1 MSIPSIPPV
10 GAAIPELTSSINS
23 ASAVPAPGSQSL
35 DFGRWMTEQLTH
47 VDQRIET
54 AEVSLGRLATGEG
67 NLHQVMIDLEKARTA
82 FQLTLQVRNKV
93 VEGFQEI
100 LRMQI

>member
-10 GAAIPELTSSINS
+10 GAGIPEIASSIN
-23 ASAVPAPGSQSL
+23 AAAPGSQSL
-35 DFGRWMTEQLTH
+35 DFGHWMTEQLAH
-47 VDQRIET
+47 VNQKIET
-54 AEVSLGRLATGEG
+54 AEVSLGRLATGDG

>member
-10 GAAIPELTSSINS
+10 GAGIPEIASSINT
-23 ASAVPAPGSQSL
+23 AAPGAQSP
-35 DFGRWMTEQLTH
+35 DFGRWMTEQLAH
-47 VDQRIET
+47 VNQKIET
-54 AEVSLGRLATGEG
+54 AEVSLGRLATGDG

-82 FQLTLQVRNKV
+82 FQLTLQVRNKA